1 MLPNFAIR
9 KQAMK
14 VLHRI
19 GMVSVII
26 FAFAAASAKANAR
39 DYYDVVGVQNYLQ
52 VHRHPGEDSY
62 VLARIPPNASEIPG
76 FPYRSEWVDGQEWIL
91 IEWNGIRGYV
101 NRSYLEDSY

>member
-1 MLPNFAIR
+1 
-9 KQAMK
+9 MK

-19 GMVSVII
+19 GVVSVII
-26 FAFAAASAKANAR
+26 FAFAAASAEADASN
-39 DYYDVVGVQNYLQ
+39 YYYVKGVEHYFVKGVEHYLQ

-76 FPYRSEWVDGQEWIL
+76 YPNRSEWVDGQEWIL

-101 NRSYLEDSY
+101 NRSYLEDVTE

>member
-1 MLPNFAIR
+1 
-9 KQAMK
+9 MK

-19 GMVSVII
+19 GVVSVII
-26 FAFAAASAKANAR
+26 FAFAAASAEADAS
-39 DYYDVVGVQNYLQ
+39 DYYYVIGVEHYLQ

-76 FPYRSEWVDGQEWIL
+76 YPNRSELVDGQEWIL

-101 NRSYLEDSY
+101 NRSYLEDVTE